1 MQYQGLLAQR
11 ARSRFQALGDLT
23 VEFGGSASER
33 QIKNTPYALAQY
45 YGYVAPADRPRF
57 EALIEKRVDRFESTP
72 LDFAELTRWDTWF
85 WLHPEKVAGVE
96 QTTTSPQFPLTVKG
110 TKEDII
116 RTIRA
121 GMSPAAPAPNHLLL
135 MKLKAKA
142 AKAKLLLQAQS
153 AHRPLAGLAG
163 LGGLAGLL
171 GAPGLAGLG
180 DLQADTHQAVN
191 TAALAIRGIL
201 ERSKSERSYSAT
213 DKLGFEEVMR
223 LYNPGISENDIKAW
237 VWFRR
242 SIGVPMG
249 GGWRKFYLRDT
260 GTSESLLTTTK
271 TTSILDNRW
280 RVIASVPAG
289 VVLGK
294 PTKKSHEYNGVN
306 YLIFRSDDNALRFVD
321 ETKVSVKKA
330 GFSTSEA
337 DLTALVKAGS
347 LYYVAGE
354 LLPYPLY
361 AFGNM
366 YDRDL
371 QLRED
376 EAHIKATYGADVYEL
391 HELAI
396 KSARPRLLS
405 VQNVDPRERMKI
417 LAISEFA
424 GEFHV
429 SEVRA
434 DTFEDFAKV
443 QEALR
448 KEGYKESY
456 PLNKLFEQWIAKL
469 APADFKEVNAA
480 DMQRYY
486 LDKRP
491 MSKNLSDAERQ
502 TIEMYAGPEC
512 EELFSRFLYEVLTRE
527 DQQKLD
533 FSWNRKF
540 NAQASVP
547 YHRVP
552 VGFECSARFKKGLL
566 QFTTAQREAIAFM
579 ETTGSGVLAYD
590 VGVGKTMSAIITVA
604 NALYAGKC
612 SRPLVAVPN
621 ATYKKWLR
629 EIIGYEDAATGEFIP
644 GVLSNTGITIN
655 DWYNLGAD
663 VPVVKQLAAGKVKVA
678 ANSITV
684 VTYEGLAKIGLSN
697 AALNIVAK
705 ELDAVLHQR
714 GGAEKSARGKE
725 KKQQGAFEIVGGS
738 NAGTIC
744 DLDVLGF
751 DYVVVDEAHNYKN
764 IFGQVPTDEEGKKR
778 FAISGSE
785 SARGQKLFFLANY
798 VQRRFGRNVL
808 LLTAT
813 PFTNSPLE
821 IYSMLSLVGY
831 ETMVRMGLHNLEAFC
846 ETFILQGSEY
856 VNTYDGGI
864 AIAPVV
870 KRFNNRLVL
879 QKLIFNHIAYKTGEE
894 AGVQRPCKINLPR
907 VAKVEDGG
915 RVRRLA
921 PDEQTLTYLAMTP
934 LQQAN
939 QRRIV
944 ASIQNRAPKD
954 FGAIFRGLAQS
965 LDNALSPHLVP
976 GTPRPTSYRDYIQ
989 ESPKLLYTMEAVAT
1003 VKRWHEERNEPVSGQ
1018 IIYMNRGKEFFDD
1031 IREWLYVETG
1041 YKRQVK
1047 HNGRTFSEVEIVS
1060 SGLSADKKEGIKDA
1074 FLAGVVKVII
1084 GTATIREGIDLQ
1096 TKCTVIYNLYPDWNP
1111 TDVKQ
1116 LEGRGWRQGN
1126 EFGFIRVVMP
1136 LVQNSMDVF
1145 VFQKL
1150 EEKTSRVNDLWYR
1163 GDRGNVLDQESLDPE
1178 EVKFALFTDLNA
1190 LVQMEIDRQVKEAS
1204 RRVQLVAQDQQVMA
1218 EYKVTRD
1225 KFTGFRETLITDL
1238 KKLLM
1243 PTVQWRHE
1251 QTVGNMLTQLEKA
1264 GPGTRPSWWY
1274 ALSEYMR
1281 EALPQRME
1289 RFIIEGQAWLAA
1301 PDGGDNELLGLLRNG
1316 YQCIAYGG
1324 VAYPEGNNIKLSN
1337 FAGEYSKLMYAE
1349 RTFLAN
1355 KGLTVKDSPDAVLA
1369 ALVAEHARL
1378 DAEIEYYQKDPEYK
1392 ARAVAEVEAKKAR
1405 LHITGASIEER
1416 VGEFAALN
1424 HLLGY
1429 KFGSRN
1435 TCDIPAAVRELPAPA
1450 VQRQLPPAA
1459 PAPTPNIKLL
1469 QLKAKAAKAKLLLQA
1484 QARQRA

>member
-1 MQYQGLLAQR
+1 VRYDGLTAQR
-11 ARSRFQALGDLT
+11 ARARFQALTDLSN
-23 VEFGGSASER
+23 EFGASETAR
-33 QIKNTPYALAQY
+33 KAKNSPFALTNYYAY
-45 YGYVAPADRPRF
+45 IAPEDQARF
-57 EALIEKRVDRFESTP
+57 EELIQRHLGRQEAGPLAFE
-72 LDFAELTRWDTWF
+72 ELTRWDTWF
-85 WLHPEKVAGVE
+85 WLHPEKVAGTE
-96 QTTTSPQFPLTVKG
+96 QTTTSQQFPLTIKG

-116 RTIRA
+116 RTIQA
-121 GMSPAAPAPNHLLL
+121 GISPPAAPNQLLL

-153 AHRPLAGLAG
+153 TARPLAGLAG
-163 LGGLAGLL
+163 LAGFL
-171 GAPGLAGLG
+171 GTLGLAGLG
-180 DLQADTHQAVN
+180 NLSAGTREAVGSSE
-191 TAALAIRGIL
+191 LAIRAIL
-201 ERSKSERSYSAT
+201 QKSKEDRSYSAT
-213 DKLGFEEVMR
+213 DKLSFEEVMR
-223 LYNPGISENDIKAW
+223 LYNPGISQNDIKAW

-242 SIGVPMG
+242 SIGTPMG
-249 GGWRKFYLRDT
+249 GGWRKFYLRDA
-260 GTSESLLTTTK
+260 GTSESLVTTTK
-271 TTSILDNRW
+271 VTPILDNAW
-280 RVIASVPAG
+280 RTIATVPAG

-294 PTKKSHEYNGVN
+294 PTKKSHEYRGVN
-306 YLIFRSDDNALRFVD
+306 YLIFRADDNAIRFVD
-321 ETKVSVKKA
+321 EKAVNVKKA

-371 QLRED
+371 ELRKD
-376 EAHIKATYGADVYEL
+376 ADHIRATYGQDVYEL

-405 VQNVDPRERMKI
+405 VQNPDPRERMKI
-417 LAISEFA
+417 LSISEFA
-424 GEFHV
+424 EEFMVSTARPDVLPDDAIKGEKSLYDVF
-429 SEVRA
+429 RLWL
-434 DTFEDFAKV
+434 DILPKT
-443 QEALR
+443 
-448 KEGYKESY
+448 
-456 PLNKLFEQWIAKL
+456 
-469 APADFKEVNAA
+469 DFKEVKAE
-480 DMQRYY
+480 DMKRYY
-486 LDKRP
+486 LEKRP
-491 MSKNLSDAERQ
+491 LSKNLSEAEKQ
-502 TIEMYAGPEC
+502 TIEMYAGIEA
-512 EELFSRFLYEVLTRE
+512 EELFTRFLYEVLTVE

-547 YHRVP
+547 FHRVP

-566 QFTTAQREAIAFM
+566 QFTSAQREAIAFM

-612 SRPLVAVPN
+612 SRPIIAVPN
-621 ATYKKWLR
+621 PTYKKWVR
-629 EIIGYEDAATGEFIP
+629 EIIGYTDEATKEFIP
-644 GVLSNTGITIN
+644 GVLSNTGITVN
-655 DWYNLGAD
+655 EWYNLGSD
-663 VPVVKQLAAGKVKVA
+663 VPVAKQLAAGKVKVA

-684 VTYEGLAKIGLSN
+684 VTYEGLAKIGLSSK
-697 AALNIVAK
+697 ALDIVAK
-705 ELDAVLHQR
+705 ELNDVLFQS
-714 GGAEKSARGKE
+714 GAEEKSARGKE
-725 KKQQGAFEIVGGS
+725 KKRQGAYEIVGGS

-751 DYVVVDEAHNYKN
+751 DYVVVDEAHNFKN
-764 IFGQVPTDEEGKKR
+764 IFDQVPTDDEGKKR
-778 FAISGSE
+778 FAISGSQ

-831 ETMVRMGLHNLEAFC
+831 ETMVRMGLHNLELFC

-864 AIAPVV
+864 AVAPVV

-907 VAKVEDGG
+907 VAKIEPDG
-915 RVRRLA
+915 RVRRLG
-921 PDEQTLTYLAMTP
+921 PQEQTLTYLEMSP
-934 LQQAN
+934 LQASNQA
-939 QRRIV
+939 RIIS
-944 ASIQNRAPKD
+944 ALQHRDPKD

-976 GTPRPTSYRDYIQ
+976 GTPPPADYREYIT
-989 ESPKLLYTMEAVAT
+989 ESPKLHYTMECVAS
-1003 VKRWHEERNEPVSGQ
+1003 VKKWHEDRNESVSGQ
-1018 IIYMNRGKEFFDD
+1018 IIYMNRGKENFDLV
-1031 IREWLYVETG
+1031 REWLFEEAG
-1041 YKRQVK
+1041 FKRKVK
-1047 HNGRTFSEVEIVS
+1047 FNGRSFDEVECIT
-1060 SGLSADKKEGIKDA
+1060 GGMSADKKEGIKDA

-1116 LEGRGWRQGN
+1116 LEGRGWRQCN

-1178 EVKFALFTDLNA
+1178 EVKFALFTDLGV
-1190 LVQMEIDRQVKEAS
+1190 LVQLEIDRQVKDAQ
-1204 RRVQLVAQDQQVMA
+1204 RRMDIVAQDQKTMA
-1218 EYKVTRD
+1218 EYKVVRD
-1225 KFTGFRETLITDL
+1225 NYLVMKEGLRAGLHAQLLINPGTYS
-1238 KKLLM
+1238 
-1243 PTVQWRHE
+1243 E
-1251 QTVGNMLTQLEKA
+1251 QTVARMPEQMAQAYKPYWWQKLSDGQRDYLPKRITRFLT
-1264 GPGTRPSWWY
+1264 
-1274 ALSEYMR
+1274 
-1281 EALPQRME
+1281 EAA
-1289 RFIIEGQAWLAA
+1289 AWLEA
-1301 PDGGDNELLGLLRNG
+1301 PDGSDRELIDISRDGHDLLEVGGYLYNSTNRGKVTNFLGEWG
-1316 YQCIAYGG
+1316 
-1324 VAYPEGNNIKLSN
+1324 KL
-1337 FAGEYSKLMYAE
+1337 AKAE

-1355 KGLTVKDSPDAVLA
+1355 KGLTIKDSPDSVLA
-1369 ALVAEHARL
+1369 SLVAEHARL
-1378 DAEIEYYQKDPEYK
+1378 KAEIEYYQKDPAYK
-1392 ARAVAEVEAKKAR
+1392 AQALAEVEAKKAR
-1405 LHITGASIEER
+1405 LQISGGSIEQR
-1416 VGEFAALN
+1416 VAEFAALN
-1424 HLLGY
+1424 HLLAY
-1429 KFGSRN
+1429 KFGSRA
-1435 TCDIPAAVRELPAPA
+1435 TCDIPGTADDVRHVLHEPAPK
-1450 VQRQLPPAA
+1450 
-1459 PAPTPNIKLL
+1459 PAPNNLKLL

-1484 QARQRA
+1484 QARSRA